1 MLLFSLFSHLL
12 CASSTFSDTNTR
24 KRKQQLT
31 CSVPQW
37 WSSVSVGQS
46 VHSPVFCSLSGPCGQ
61 QTFLFLPPLRQQ
73 QDVPRLSRG
82 LEGPLKGTL
91 HPFMANANS
100 LRHGDTSSS
109 NRWLYRRCTQLTLQS
124 ERQANCVKRCLKT
137 CCVRN
142 SGATRLLQK
151 TAQTRSSSVVQQR
164 ATLREKG
171 LKIAPHGLLGGLC
184 NFHTAGMILC
194 ESSRAQDLQQTSL
207 WSL

>member
-1 MLLFSLFSHLL
+1 MRSLKLLNVLLFSLFSHLL

-46 VHSPVFCSLSGPCGQ
+46 VHSPVFCSLSVPCGQ

-109 NRWLYRRCTQLTLQS
+109 NNREMILTTKPPPTS
-124 ERQANCVKRCLKT
+124 TADGYT
-137 CCVRN
+137 
-142 SGATRLLQK
+142 GA
-151 TAQTRSSSVVQQR
+151 ARSSHFSQS
-164 ATLREKG
+164 AK
-171 LKIAPHGLLGGLC
+171 
-184 NFHTAGMILC
+184 
-194 ESSRAQDLQQTSL
+194 QTVL
-207 WSL
+207 NGV